1 MIKVISTGLY
11 TTFQDLGRFKYRNLG
26 VPLSGAMDQY
36 SARLANRL
44 VGNKPNATL
53 LEITLVGPVLKFD
66 VATQIAITGAGFSP
80 TLNNVEIPLNT
91 KVNVLENNILKFGLS
106 AFGVRAYISI
116 PGGFI
121 AEEVM
126 GSTSQYS
133 GITKNKTLGKEDIFF
148 IKSDIEKS
156 ITTASVKVS
165 KSKFNDCEI
174 TVFKGPDFYL
184 LPKEFQDKISHIEL
198 VVNSQSNRMAYML
211 ESLENVSATEII
223 TAPVQPGTV
232 QLTPSGQCIVLMRD
246 AQTTGGYARILQLT
260 DQAMD
265 LLSQKR
271 SGEKI
276 KFLLK

>member
-156 ITTASVKVS
+156 ITTASVK
-165 KSKFNDCEI
+165 
-174 TVFKGPDFYL
+174 GPDFYL